1 MDASAP
7 NVLNP
12 QQASALLAGGPFA
25 AALAEGAA
33 LVIATGHPARIA
45 FATPVGLA
53 MFGAPDLAALEAAV
67 VGAQSPGA
75 RRLRQLAQS
84 LAIGGAPRMEQL
96 RFFAGRSPLLL
107 GLLCARVAGPNG
119 SSFLVAAAPP
129 SAPVE
134 APRSGFEVEGESL
147 ADDSAASSLAAPPL
161 DGPVRFLWNL
171 SPEGRFGPAD
181 PVLAARLE
189 WNAPLAGESAEALC
203 ARLGIDRGGAFIQ
216 ALAARRTFSA
226 LRLDW
231 PEPGLARARV
241 ALMSGAPQFDRER
254 KFAGFRGFGVFTGE
268 SAPVDARP
276 SRSSAPAARSEEPPP
291 PPIETTEM
299 EALGSSRP
307 SIPAV
312 VETAVAPSTSPS
324 EPSPVVMPS
333 AEETGI
339 APATPSKLGREGGA
353 EIFVLRPTASIPT
366 GGLNVVPLRPAAA
379 SASTPPPS
387 APEAPG
393 GGEEDIVE
401 LSSQERDAFREI
413 ARALGARM
421 RAPRADEG
429 AAESEDPPVE
439 PVASALDAAEIAP
452 RPAEPI
458 GGGSPAS
465 SHQAEE
471 TANRDVASL
480 VDILPICALVLRGGE
495 VTFLNRTLLD
505 LVGFADIGEFR
516 AAGGLERI
524 FRNRDP
530 AMLARACESA
540 EIPMMAAGGE
550 LIVVDALTSPI
561 SWGGAPATLVALRR
575 SREAENQAR
584 RRALED
590 EAQLSSARAR
600 NFATALEL
608 GGRRHGSS

>member
-33 LVIATGHPARIA
+33 LVVATGHPARIA

-119 SSFLVAAAPP
+119 SSFLVAGAPP

-134 APRSGFEVEGESL
+134 APRSGFEVEGESP
-147 ADDSAASSLAAPPL
+147 ADDTAASSRAPPPL
-161 DGPVRFLWNL
+161 EGPVRFLWNL

-181 PVLAARLE
+181 PALAARLE

-216 ALAARRTFSA
+216 ALDARRTFSA
-226 LRLDW
+226 LRLDL

-268 SAPVDARP
+268 RAPIDARP
-276 SRSSAPAARSEEPPP
+276 SRSSAPAAQSEEPPP
-291 PPIETTEM
+291 PTETTEM

-312 VETAVAPSTSPS
+312 VETAVAPSTSPG
-324 EPSPVVMPS
+324 EPSPVVTPP
-333 AEETGI
+333 AEETGV
-339 APATPSKLGREGGA
+339 APTTPSKVGREGGA
-353 EIFVLRPTASIPT
+353 EIFVLRPAASIPT

-421 RAPRADEG
+421 RAPRTDEG

-439 PVASALDAAEIAP
+439 PVASALHAAEIAP
-452 RPAEPI
+452 GPAEPI
-458 GGGSPAS
+458 GRGSPAS
-465 SHQAEE
+465 SQQAEE

-505 LVGFADIGEFR
+505 LVGFANIEEFR
-516 AAGGLERI
+516 AADG
-524 FRNRDP
+524 
-530 AMLARACESA
+530 LAR
-540 EIPMMAAGGE
+540 ILRGR
-550 LIVVDALTSPI
+550 D
-561 SWGGAPATLVALRR
+561 PATLVVAGECGLRVPTKAPRKRKTRRWNR
-575 SREAENQAR
+575 SRP
-584 RRALED
+584 
-590 EAQLSSARAR
+590 S
-600 NFATALEL
+600 
-608 GGRRHGSS
+608 

>member
-1 MDASAP
+1 
-7 NVLNP
+7 
-12 QQASALLAGGPFA
+12 
-25 AALAEGAA
+25 
-33 LVIATGHPARIA
+33 
-45 FATPVGLA
+45 
-53 MFGAPDLAALEAAV
+53 
-67 VGAQSPGA
+67 
-75 RRLRQLAQS
+75 
-84 LAIGGAPRMEQL
+84 MEQL
-96 RFFAGRSPLLL
+96 RFFSGRSPLLL

-134 APRSGFEVEGESL
+134 APRSGFEVEGKSL
-147 ADDSAASSLAAPPL
+147 ADDTAASSLAPPPL

-181 PVLAARLE
+181 PALSARLE
-189 WNAPLAGESAEALC
+189 WNAPLAGKSAEALC

-268 SAPVDARP
+268 SVPIDARP
-276 SRSSAPAARSEEPPP
+276 SRSSAPAAQSEEPPP

-312 VETAVAPSTSPS
+312 VETAVAPSTSAG
-324 EPSPVVMPS
+324 EPSPVVSAS

-339 APATPSKLGREGGA
+339 APATPPKVGREGGA

-421 RAPRADEG
+421 RAPRPGGG

-452 RPAEPI
+452 
-458 GGGSPAS
+458 S
-465 SHQAEE
+465 
-471 TANRDVASL
+471 
-480 VDILPICALVLRGGE
+480 
-495 VTFLNRTLLD
+495 
-505 LVGFADIGEFR
+505 
-516 AAGGLERI
+516 
-524 FRNRDP
+524 
-530 AMLARACESA
+530 
-540 EIPMMAAGGE
+540 
-550 LIVVDALTSPI
+550 
-561 SWGGAPATLVALRR
+561 RR
-575 SREAENQAR
+575 SRSAAAR
-584 RRALED
+584 PPAPIRRKRPPIATLRVWSISC
-590 EAQLSSARAR
+590 LSARSSCGEAR
-600 NFATALEL
+600 
-608 GGRRHGSS
+608 